1 MSTWSRTEENFLSVN
16 YGAMPTV
23 HIYLYLSHRHSL
35 NSVYC
40 KAHEM
45 GLTKKYKI
53 T

>member
-1 MSTWSRTEENFLSVN
+1 MSTWSRTEEYFLSAN
-16 YGAMPTV
+16 YGATPTV